1 MADDPI
7 WMDPPEQ
14 MLLLEPTEAVGS
26 GLTVMVTESI
36 LLQPVAVM
44 VSVNIY
50 LVVVVGLT
58 VGLAL
63 VEVYPDGLEVQL

>member
-1 MADDPI
+1 
-7 WMDPPEQ
+7 MDPPEQ
-14 MLLLEPTEAVGS
+14 MLLFEPTEADGF

-50 LVVVVGLT
+50 FVVVVGLT

>member
-1 MADDPI
+1 
-7 WMDPPEQ
+7 
-14 MLLLEPTEAVGS
+14 MLWSAPALGVGS